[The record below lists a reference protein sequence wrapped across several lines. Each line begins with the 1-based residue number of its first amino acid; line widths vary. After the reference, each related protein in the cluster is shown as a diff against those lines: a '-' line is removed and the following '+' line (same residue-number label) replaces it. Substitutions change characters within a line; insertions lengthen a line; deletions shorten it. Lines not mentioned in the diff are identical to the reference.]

1 MYALHLQPA
10 ATTSFKCMGTGRGQL
25 LKISGPHRDAC
36 AGAAGSGFVTSVAL
50 CAAVSVQQGSKRV
63 PFHHSRRW
71 RRRQHSSRQ
80 IAAAVLQ
87 RLPALSAWHGR
98 RSSSPIRRPALEP
111 FQQKDL
117 MFEHLEC
124 SDPGRSALRVEWGG
138 QGEIVFEE
146 ASSASGVVRVY
157 EAQAA
162 EGGSWRRLRFNDR
175 TEQSVVLLSADKLPV
190 TAALPFGYLK
200 TLAAVG
206 TCTARALG
214 RPEPPRALCIGVGGG
229 ALPRWL
235 AGSLGATVD
244 AVELDSAVLRAA
256 TMSMGLPADIVS
268 SESGATACA
277 ADAATGDRHADKL
290 RVYCCDGI
298 DFVRAVAA
306 RKVAGAA
313 PTYDMAIIDVFD
325 GSGDTPAAFIS
336 EEFAVALGS
345 ITACAVVNL
354 TCPVPMWEDAHEFN
368 SPQAGELAGAWKSGF
383 GPSAGVW
390 SVRVPEGQN
399 IVMAATSMGTAP
411 EEFLEKEA
419 RRAAEEGCFAF
430 DPVRRVAF
438 RRKDWK

>member
-1 MYALHLQPA
+1 M
-10 ATTSFKCMGTGRGQL
+10 
-25 LKISGPHRDAC
+25 
-36 AGAAGSGFVTSVAL
+36 
-50 CAAVSVQQGSKRV
+50 SK
-63 PFHHSRRW
+63 SRR
-71 RRRQHSSRQ
+71 
-80 IAAAVLQ
+80 A
-87 RLPALSAWHGR
+87 
-98 RSSSPIRRPALEP
+98 ALEP
-111 FQQKDL
+111 FQREDL
-117 MFEHLEC
+117 MFEHLDR

-146 ASSASGVVRVY
+146 ESSASGIVRVY
-157 EAQAA
+157 ESRAA

-175 TEQSVVLLSADKLPV
+175 TEQSVVLLNSDKLPV

-206 TCTARALG
+206 TSTARALG

-235 AGSLGATVD
+235 ANSLGATVD

-256 TMSMGLPADIVS
+256 TMGMGLPAEIVS
-268 SESGATACA
+268 SKSGAKECV
-277 ADAATGDRHADKL
+277 ADAVTRDRHADKL
-290 RVYCCDGI
+290 RVYCCDGV
-298 DFVRAVAA
+298 DFVHAA
-306 RKVAGAA
+306 AAGNVAGAA

-325 GSGDTPAAFIS
+325 GSGDTPAAFTS

-345 ITACAVVNL
+345 ITACAVANL
-354 TCPVPMWEDAHEFN
+354 TCPVPMWEDAHEMN
-368 SPQAGELAGAWKSGF
+368 SPQAGELAGAWRSGF
-383 GPSAGVW
+383 GPTAGVW

-399 IVMAATSMGTAP
+399 IVMAATSVGAAP

-438 RRKDWK
+438 QRRDWH

>member
-1 MYALHLQPA
+1 MDALHVQPA
-10 ATTSFKCMGTGRGQL
+10 AAISFRCVGTGHGRF
-25 LKISGPHRDAC
+25 LKVSVPCSNAYQGR
-36 AGAAGSGFVTSVAL
+36 AAGSGLVTAVAL
-50 CAAVSVQQGSKRV
+50 CAAAGVQQGSKRV
-63 PFHHSRRW
+63 LFHQSRRW
-71 RRRQHSSRQ
+71 RPGSLSTRNDKRSHS
-80 IAAAVLQ
+80 A
-87 RLPALSAWHGR
+87 
-98 RSSSPIRRPALEP
+98 IRRAALEP
-111 FQQKDL
+111 FQQEDL
-117 MFEHLEC
+117 MFEHLDR
-124 SDPGRSALRVEWGG
+124 SDPGRSALRVEWAGPG
-138 QGEIVFEE
+138 DMVFEE
-146 ASSASGVVRVY
+146 KSPASGIVRVY

-162 EGGSWRRLRFNDR
+162 GGGSWRRLRFNDR
-175 TEQSVVLLSADKLPV
+175 TEQSVVLLDTDKTPV
-190 TAALPFGYLK
+190 SAALPFGYLK

-214 RPEPPRALCIGVGGG
+214 RAEPPRALCIGVGGG

-235 AGSLGATVD
+235 ASCLGATVD

-256 TMSMGLPADIVS
+256 TMAMGLPADSVS
-268 SESGATACA
+268 SQRGAEACVEE
-277 ADAATGDRHADKL
+277 AATWDRSANKL

-306 RKVAGAA
+306 GKATGTA
-313 PTYDMAIIDVFD
+313 PSYDMAIIDVFD

-336 EEFAVALGS
+336 EEFAGALGS
-345 ITACAVVNL
+345 ITACAVANL

-368 SPQAGELAGAWKSGF
+368 SPQAGELAGAWRKGF

-399 IVMAATSMGTAP
+399 IVMAATSVGAAP

-438 RRKDWK
+438 LRRDWT